1 MGNSGPQNTGADMK
15 KYLYVAAAI
24 TVMAFSTGGFA
35 QQGGASGSG
44 AKSDSVAVM
53 QQAQASAGRA
63 LNKQASVNRP
73 TKKTNWSKIKTLFE

>member
-1 MGNSGPQNTGADMK
+1 MK
-15 KYLYVAAAI
+15 KYVYVTAAI
-24 TVMAFSTGGFA
+24 TVMTLSTGVFA
-35 QQGGASGSG
+35 LQGTASETN

-53 QQAQASAGRA
+53 RQAQASSGRV